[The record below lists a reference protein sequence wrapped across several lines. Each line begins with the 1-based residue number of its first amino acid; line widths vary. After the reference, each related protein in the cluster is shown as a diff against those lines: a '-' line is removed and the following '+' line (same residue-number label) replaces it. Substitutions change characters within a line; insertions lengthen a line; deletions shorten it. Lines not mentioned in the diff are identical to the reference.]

1 VVTHGAAALESALAE
16 PPSVLI
22 VQLELPLIAGAQLGQ
37 ILLANPRTGEVA
49 LVFLADTLAEG
60 VLEELPGEVIAPPAH
75 AADVA
80 RLAQRLL
87 DRPQPAEAAQAGSP
101 DSDGVEGELSQ
112 LPLADLVQLF
122 HVSQKSGFVEL
133 SRAIG
138 DAGFETG
145 TVVLRDGELV
155 HAKTGSVVGEKAL
168 YRLLEWD
175 RGRFDF
181 HSSPSSEID
190 AQTKSLEKPT
200 RALVTEGLRQ
210 AQERVRLAGDLP
222 PADSLVRLKITRT
235 SLPIV
240 IHPLTQEVLLVL
252 EGYTRVGDVVDH
264 CSFPDYQVLR
274 TLRTLINRNMVEI
287 SRSTEPKPGE
297 SKPGLF
303 SAARGERLLEWLG
316 EGRGNHGTPTDAKL
330 LVVASDSAAS
340 HGFLQ
345 LVSRL
350 PGAKRGP
357 ASGEAGGATE
367 PPIGSVGRLAV
378 NSEVGIEFV
387 ELPSDE
393 RYAPLWP
400 IAAHGA
406 LGVLFVLSSPVSA
419 GLEAVQR
426 AAEVLS
432 RSPHVRIFHLLL
444 LEKENGIEPDA
455 LRENLSLFDES
466 ALFLIPLANRASA
479 DVLLREMFVRI
490 LP

>member
-1 VVTHGAAALESALAE
+1 
-16 PPSVLI
+16 
-22 VQLELPLIAGAQLGQ
+22 VQ
-37 ILLANPRTGEVA
+37 
-49 LVFLADTLAEG
+49 EG
-60 VLEELPGEVIAPPAH
+60 M
-75 AADVA
+75 
-80 RLAQRLL
+80 
-87 DRPQPAEAAQAGSP
+87 
-101 DSDGVEGELSQ
+101 
-112 LPLADLVQLF
+112 
-122 HVSQKSGFVEL
+122 
-133 SRAIG
+133 
-138 DAGFETG
+138 
-145 TVVLRDGELV
+145 
-155 HAKTGSVVGEKAL
+155 
-168 YRLLEWD
+168 
-175 RGRFDF
+175 
-181 HSSPSSEID
+181 
-190 AQTKSLEKPT
+190 
-200 RALVTEGLRQ
+200 RQ
-210 AQERVRLAGDLP
+210 AQERARLAVDLP
-222 PADSLVRLKITRT
+222 PDDAMVRLKIKRA

-274 TLRTLINRNMVEI
+274 TLRTLIDRNMVEI
-287 SRSTEPKPGE
+287 SRSAEPKPGE

-303 SAARGERLLEWLG
+303 SASRGDRLLEWLG
-316 EGRGNHGTPTDAKL
+316 AAPGDHGTPTDAKL

-350 PGAKRGP
+350 PGAQSGP
-357 ASGEAGGATE
+357 ESAEAVDATE

-387 ELPSDE
+387 QVPSDE

-432 RSPHVRIFHLLL
+432 RSPHTRIFHLLL
-444 LEKENGIEPDA
+444 LEKEGGIEPDA

-466 ALFLIPLANRASA
+466 ALFLIPLANRANA
-479 DVLLREMFVRI
+479 DILLREMFVRI